1 MGALSPRARRWTL
14 LVSAL
19 ALAVLAYDLAFWAH
33 LDRTDVL
40 GSDFSASYV
49 AGTVWLHGGNLYD
62 QALEIARHTAL
73 IPSGYHVDLPF
84 ITPPLTAVLV
94 APLTALDLPTAYR
107 VFSLLQLLLLGGAVL
122 VAVRNAPWP
131 ERTGPWLRRAAILA
145 ALAGAG
151 AWRLLLLGQ
160 WDGLSAL
167 SLALAYASWRRGDR
181 GRAGAWL
188 MGGALIAKPHLAIG
202 LAVWLLAQRNRRALA
217 GAAAGVAAVL
227 AATLL
232 LAGPGAIGG
241 WIGSLRLSAGHS
253 SPATLSGLTGLFGS
267 WIASDAAVQVLAA
280 AGSVLAL
287 GACWLLG
294 DRARRRPGLLEP
306 SLAGATAL
314 SLLAA
319 PHLLT
324 HDLALLAP
332 ALVWTAAWLARTPAA
347 ERGLAMLLAGWVLL
361 ELAARHQLDDA
372 ITTAPGRLVPLVLVA
387 AGAAAAHAC
396 GLRLPGRRR
405 ARSAAIPLPSPG
417 G

>member
-19 ALAVLAYDLAFWAH
+19 AVAVLAYDVAFWAH

-131 ERTGPWLRRAAILA
+131 ERTGPWLRRAAVLT

-167 SLALAYASWRRGDR
+167 SLALAYASWCRGDR

-241 WIGSLRLSAGHS
+241 WIGSLRLSAVHS
-253 SPATLSGLTGLFGS
+253 SPSTLSGLTGLFGS

-294 DRARRRPGLLEP
+294 DRARRRPSLLEP
-306 SLAGATAL
+306 SLAGATVL

-361 ELAARHQLDDA
+361 ELAARHQLDDS

-387 AGAAAAHAC
+387 GGAAAAHAC

>member
-14 LVSAL
+14 FVC
-19 ALAVLAYDLAFWAH
+19 ALAVAVLACDLAYWAH

-49 AGTVWLHGGNLYD
+49 AGTVWLHSGNLYD

-107 VFSLLQLLLLGGAVL
+107 VFSLLQLLLLAGAVL
-122 VAVRNAPWP
+122 VAMRHAPWP
-131 ERTGPWLRRAAILA
+131 QGTGPWLRRAAVLA

-160 WDGLSAL
+160 WDGVPAL
-167 SLALAYASWRRGDR
+167 GLALAYAAWRRDDR
-181 GRAGAWL
+181 GRSGAWL
-188 MGGALIAKPHLAIG
+188 IGGALIAKPHLAIG
-202 LAVWLLAQRNRRALA
+202 LAVWLLAQRDRRALA
-217 GAAAGVAAVL
+217 GAATAAGGVV
-227 AATLL
+227 AATLA

-253 SPATLSGLTGLFGS
+253 SPSTLSGLTGLFGS
-267 WIASDAAVQVLAA
+267 WIGSDSTVQALAAVGAL
-280 AGSVLAL
+280 LAL

-294 DRARRRPGLLEP
+294 DRARRRPALLEP

-319 PHLLT
+319 PHALT

-332 ALVWTAAWLARTPAA
+332 TLVWSVAWAARGPLAV
-347 ERGLAMLLAGWVLL
+347 RGLAILAAGWVLL
-361 ELAARHQLDDA
+361 DLAARSQLDDS
-372 ITTAPGRLVPLVLVA
+372 ITAFPGRLVPLVLVA

-396 GLRLPGRRR
+396 GLRLGGRR
-405 ARSAAIPLPSPG
+405 SAPAPAPLASPG
-417 G
+417 V

>member
-14 LVSAL
+14 IVCAL
-19 ALAVLAYDLAFWAH
+19 AAAVLAYDLAFWAD

-40 GSDFSASYV
+40 GSDFSASDV
-49 AGTVWLHGGNLYD
+49 AATVWLHGGNLYD

-107 VFSLLQLLLLGGAVL
+107 VFSLLQLLLLAGAVL
-122 VAVRNAPWP
+122 VAMRHAPWP
-131 ERTGPWLRRAAILA
+131 EPTSPWLRRAAVLA

-151 AWRLLLLGQ
+151 AWRLVLLGQ
-160 WDGLSAL
+160 WDGVSAL
-167 SLALAYASWRRGDR
+167 SLALAYAAWRRGDR

-188 MGGALIAKPHLAIG
+188 IGGALLAKPHLAIG
-202 LAVWLLAQRNRRALA
+202 LAVWLLAQRNRRAVA
-217 GAAAGVAAVL
+217 GAAAAAGATA
-227 AATLL
+227 AATLV

-267 WIASDAAVQVLAA
+267 WIGSDPAVEALAAVGAVLA
-280 AGSVLAL
+280 V

-294 DRARRRPGLLEP
+294 DRARRRPALLEP

-314 SLLAA
+314 SILAA
-319 PHLLT
+319 PHALT

-332 ALVWTAAWLARTPAA
+332 ALVWSVAWVARRPLAL
-347 ERGLAMLLAGWVLL
+347 RGLAILAAGWVLL
-361 ELAARHQLDDA
+361 DLAARSQLDDS
-372 ITTAPGRLVPLVLVA
+372 ISTFPGRLVPLVLVA

-396 GLRLPGRRR
+396 GLRLPGRRSVP
-405 ARSAAIPLPSPG
+405 APVPKIASS
-417 G
+417 